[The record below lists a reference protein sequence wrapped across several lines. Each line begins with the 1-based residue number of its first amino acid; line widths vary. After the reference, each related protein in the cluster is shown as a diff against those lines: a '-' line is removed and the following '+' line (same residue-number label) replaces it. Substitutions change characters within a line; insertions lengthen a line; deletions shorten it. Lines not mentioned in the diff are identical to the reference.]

1 MVHSII
7 EISDREYQAL
17 SKLLTGR
24 YGIKLPDQKRVMFQ
38 SRLQSRLRELQ
49 IDSFKT
55 YCDYILEPE
64 NTEPELEKMISFVST
79 NKTEFFR
86 EDQHFKFLEEVVLPA
101 IAKQMKPYEEQ
112 VLNCWSAGCSR
123 GQEAFSMAMIIDFF
137 CQQYAP
143 NLDYF
148 IHGTDVSEKVLN
160 IAQRGVYPFLES
172 ERIPQHFLKEYIL
185 KSKDH
190 SNPRIKINKALR
202 SKIQFQYGNLMDE
215 DYAFKTEF
223 QIIFIRNTLI
233 YFDTETQTA
242 ILKKIL
248 SYLVLG
254 GYLFIGHSESLIN
267 RDLPIQIIAPSI
279 YQKIES

>member
-7 EISDREYQAL
+7 EISDREYHAL
-17 SKLLTGR
+17 SKLLTDR

-49 IDSFKT
+49 FDSFKS
-55 YCDYILEPE
+55 YCDYILDPG
-64 NTEPELEKMISFVST
+64 NTEPELEKMISYIST

-86 EDQHFKFLEEVVLPA
+86 EDQHFKFLEDVVLPA
-101 IAKQMKPYEEQ
+101 IADHVKPHENKM
-112 VLNCWSAGCSR
+112 LNCWSAGCSR

-148 IHGTDVSEKVLN
+148 IYGTDVSEKVLN
-160 IAQRGVYPFLES
+160 VAQRGVYPFLES
-172 ERIPQHFLKEYIL
+172 EKIPHHFLKEYIL

-190 SNPRIKINKALR
+190 SNPRIKVSRTLR
-202 SKIQFQYGNLMDE
+202 NKIQFQYGNLMDE
-215 DYAFKTEF
+215 DYDLKTEF

-233 YFDTETQTA
+233 YFGTETQTA

-248 SYLVLG
+248 RYLVPG